1 MALFL
6 LSGSCEAFSL
16 PSAPRAGALVT
27 RAGSGAIMQDTSD
40 FRFGSAQ
47 ITVGCGGG
55 TEAGLYAKDVAL
67 TKNTM
72 ANEADAFRQGY
83 SQMVVG
89 CAGGTEA
96 GVYGTSEAG
105 VVRSTMAN
113 DADVW
118 RQGYTQMVVGCA
130 GGTEAGTYEKY
141 YGTVAPVRNAAARWA
156 ARDAAAAAAAQQV
169 APVDPSVVP
178 GPVPQFQ

>member
-1 MALFL
+1 MALLL
-6 LSGSCEAFSL
+6 LSHSCEAFSL
-16 PSAPRAGALVT
+16 ASTPRTGSLAARAGT
-27 RAGSGAIMQDTSD
+27 GAVMSD

-55 TEAGLYAKDVAL
+55 TEAGLYAKDTVLGMVKSTAA
-67 TKNTM
+67 TP
-72 ANEADAFRQGY
+72 ADEFRQGR

-96 GVYGTSEAG
+96 AMYGAFKAG

-113 DADVW
+113 EADAW

-130 GGTEAGTYEKY
+130 GGTEAGTYEKHF
-141 YGTVAPVRNAAARWA
+141 GLPAPVRDAAARRA
-156 ARDAAAAAAAQQV
+156 TRDAAAAQQMP
-169 APVDPSVVP
+169 AEPQVVP
-178 GPVPQFQ
+178 GPEPQLV